1 MTGGNEIRF
10 RFALDGAQQVKTGAD
25 SVAGSL
31 GQVGR
36 SAKQAASDANAL
48 PGIFGASSDALRGM
62 AVAAAAVTVG
72 MGFARAFVQAADSVT
87 VLNNQLKLATGSAAA
102 AQQAYGA
109 LFGIAQR
116 SRTSFTE
123 LGATYASIAR
133 ATGDLGISQTR
144 LLTVTE
150 AIGNAL
156 AISGGNAQ
164 GMQAALTQLGQGFAS
179 GTLRGEELNSVLEQ
193 TPRLARAIAD
203 GLGVSIGKLRE
214 MGQEGKLTSE
224 AVLGALESQAKV
236 LASEVKDSVVTVAQA
251 MTQLGNAA
259 VAMAGQMDRSSGAT
273 KALSGVAQA
282 AANDL
287 GRLSEAMTRA
297 EKAGQG
303 FVGQMA
309 TAAAVGLGRG
319 TFDLINASA
328 SKLNRTINDLTGGM
342 AGLDENVRFMPLAL
356 QTAAE
361 QMVTMERRAYQARAE
376 VDRLMEAGQKNP
388 ENIYLRSQIG
398 DLKRYIESI
407 DAARSSLAQL
417 YGMTISEQSNAE
429 TRRLGA
435 AGDPAAFKAVTDA
448 QAKLNDLRAKA
459 LGVNTGL
466 TDSLVALS
474 KAQQLGLIG
483 QAEQIKLAQDLVAQT
498 YKTTKAAK
506 DHDAALEASRDIA
519 KAWAD
524 TIRDGQKILA
534 DAEADTLG
542 LTKAQQLL
550 IQYLQSPAYLQ
561 ASEAMRQ
568 VALQTLYAAH
578 ASELA
583 AAADKE
589 RAKAREAL
597 DAAGQKYLQGLAEQA
612 TAAEREAQ
620 SLRDQAV
627 ELEFGKAARELLIQ
641 QRLDDAAAQAQQIAN
656 ASLWLEGSTAET
668 QALQRLADR
677 LRDVA
682 EARRGA
688 ATAERAKE
696 QREASADLA
705 RRAAE
710 DWQRTA
716 DDIRAGLTDA
726 FRRAFESGEN
736 FGTAMAKVIERELKA
751 RVATALSGLL
761 ADGVMSLVGLQTVGG
776 TAQAQGGTNWMQLA
790 QTGQTLYRYG
800 ANAYNWAT
808 GGGAAMYSTSAGTL
822 GVTGAQGAF
831 VGEGAASGVAAWDA
845 AAGSSV
851 GASSGGMS
859 AAGWAGWIAAA
870 VVAAMQ
876 GSADWSAGFRREQ
889 ARNSGTALG
898 DASYRTADLFSR
910 LGVSDRIADII
921 SGATL
926 TARIFGKT
934 DYRLDSQGITGTLG
948 QGGFAGEQFA
958 LYRAKGGLLRSDD
971 LQGQYGA
978 VDQALGRFLNDG
990 ARNVYTAAIQ
1000 FGEALGLPVKALE
1013 SVNSDLKVVW
1023 SQDAEAN
1030 KQAIVD
1036 AFGGYATALVE
1047 SFADAVRPLAAYG
1060 ETTVQTIERV
1070 GGAIRGVNGVFES
1083 LGLAA
1088 LQASVDGGAAAVRL
1102 QDAFGGLGG
1111 LQQAASGYVSAIYS
1125 DADQVALAMSQ
1136 VGEVLSGLGLAVP
1149 TTRAGFKALVDDL
1162 VNSGRVAT
1170 EAGAQQLQALL
1181 GVAGAFGRIQDAA
1194 EALNN
1199 ELANAI
1205 TQALPKLGRAD
1216 PYGDI
1221 QGQLA
1226 GVGVSLSRQ
1235 QLMGASKDDIYAFA
1249 QAFLSL
1255 SDSTHDA
1262 KLAVVEAA
1270 GALADLR
1277 DQADEAAKAAADAA
1291 AESAKAA
1298 AEFAR
1303 NLWQGLSAAIGDFVG
1318 PRELA
1323 TFRAGEVRNT
1333 LAGAGISAS
1342 VEQILGSTRDD
1353 IVALWKAVGDQGKA
1367 AILEAYEAWQSMREA
1382 ILQADIAAIVEPLG
1396 TTADELLAAYA
1407 ELTPAADNLVQAWR
1421 NTRDEV
1427 KTLSDALAEIDG
1439 TAAVSAI
1446 DALRKTVTQRDGLQG
1461 VIDDNSQR
1469 IFGLQVGQGGPAALA
1484 LLKRREGEL
1493 WAQFASTSN
1502 PEVARAITQTTLQRI
1517 ALEGDLQRDANAA
1530 QIEALREQ
1538 LSTAE
1543 RLRDVAAEMS
1553 GFVMSLRAGN
1563 LSNLGYQGRLAAGEA
1578 IFANSLTTG
1587 VDVQGSATALLQN
1600 AQAAYGGATG
1610 AYSDVFESVT
1620 GRLQGIGATDFG
1632 AQVSDAQAQLQALES
1647 VGDNTEAQILALGE
1661 LNTRFGTGLEA
1672 LNGQIATQTQAVRDQ
1687 ITELKTLQANQ
1698 ERQIRQFGEALS
1710 RLIEASESTAA
1721 ALNDVTGQAAL
1732 AGAEP

>member
-10 RFALDGAQQVKTGAD
+10 RFALDGAQQVKAGAD

-36 SAKQAASDANAL
+36 SARQAASDANAL

-72 MGFARAFVQAADSVT
+72 TGFARAFVQAADSVT

-133 ATGDLGISQTR
+133 ATGDLGISQAR

-193 TPRLARAIAD
+193 TPRLAKAIAD
-203 GLGVSIGKLRE
+203 GLGVTIGKLRE

-224 AVLGALESQAKV
+224 AVLGALESQARV
-236 LASEVKDSVVTVAQA
+236 LAGEVKDSVATVAQA

-259 VAMAGQMDRSSGAT
+259 VALAGQMDQASGAT
-273 KALSGVAQA
+273 KTLSGVTQA

-287 GRLSEAMTRA
+287 GRFSDAMTRA

-303 FVGQMA
+303 FVGQLA

-328 SKLNRTINDLTGGM
+328 SKLNQTINYLTGGM
-342 AGLDENVRFMPLAL
+342 AGLDENVRVMPLAL
-356 QTAAE
+356 QSTAE
-361 QMVTMERRAYQARAE
+361 QAGTLERSLNDARAE
-376 VDRLMEAGQKNP
+376 WEQLRAQGEREGKS
-388 ENIYLRSQIG
+388 IYLRSAMG
-398 DLKRYIESI
+398 DLEAYI
-407 DAARSSLAQL
+407 ARTEVALQN
-417 YGMTISEQSNAE
+417 M
-429 TRRLGA
+429 RRLQGFN
-435 AGDPAAFKAVTDA
+435 GDPGGGRGSVNPQTVGARLQEEAAA
-448 QAKLNDLRAKA
+448 QAKVNDLRAKA
-459 LGVNTGL
+459 LGVNAGL
-466 TDSLVALS
+466 TDSLVALD
-474 KAQQLGLIG
+474 KAQQLGVIS

-498 YKTTKAAK
+498 YKSTKAAK

-519 KAWAD
+519 KAWSDA
-524 TIRDGQKILA
+524 IRDAQKILA
-534 DAEADTLG
+534 ETEADTLG

-561 ASEAMRQ
+561 ASDAMRQ
-568 VALQTLYAAH
+568 VALQTMYAAH

-583 AAADKE
+583 AAADRE

-597 DAAGQKYLQGLAEQA
+597 DAAGQKYMQTIAEQA
-612 TAAEREAQ
+612 AAAEREAQ
-620 SLRDQAV
+620 SLRDQVV
-627 ELEFGKAARELLIQ
+627 ELTYGEGARELLIQ

-682 EARRGA
+682 EARRGV
-688 ATAERAKE
+688 ATAERAKD
-696 QREASADLA
+696 QRQAQADA
-705 RRAAE
+705 AQRAAE

-716 DDIRAGLTDA
+716 DDIRTSLTDA
-726 FRRAFESGEN
+726 FRRAFESGSS
-736 FGTAMAKVIERELKA
+736 FGEAFARTIANEIKA
-751 RVATALSGLL
+751 RISTALAGSL
-761 ADGVMSLVGLQTVGG
+761 ADAVLSIVGLSAGAAGAGG
-776 TAQAQGGTNWMQLA
+776 QNGAAGGVNWMQA
-790 QTGQTLYRYG
+790 AGSATTLYRYG

-808 GGGAAMYSTSAGTL
+808 GSGAAMLSTSAGTL

-845 AAGSSV
+845 AAAASTSATGGSSL
-851 GASSGGMS
+851 ASTSSTWGPYVAAIVASYLISDNAYRRGFTSQNQNSTFWESPLSGEITNAAARLMDSLGIGS
-859 AAGWAGWIAAA
+859 TRTNQIFSGAAGFNYLVGRGAPRIDAQGVTGALVGGAFDGTAFADIRQKGGLFRSDKTWTETGALSAELDRFFDTAAAA
-870 VVAAMQ
+870 VM
-876 GSADWSAGFRREQ
+876 D
-889 ARNSGTALG
+889 
-898 DASYRTADLFSR
+898 
-910 LGVSDRIADII
+910 
-921 SGATL
+921 
-926 TARIFGKT
+926 K
-934 DYRLDSQGITGTLG
+934 
-948 QGGFAGEQFA
+948 
-958 LYRAKGGLLRSDD
+958 AKD
-971 LQGQYGA
+971 YGA
-978 VDQALGRFLNDG
+978 
-990 ARNVYTAAIQ
+990 
-1000 FGEALGLPVKALE
+1000 ALGLPVEALAN
-1013 SVNSDLKVVW
+1013 VTHDIKVALTDDAQKNMEAITEALSGYGDALVA
-1023 SQDAEAN
+1023 SYAEA
-1030 KQAIVD
+1030 
-1036 AFGGYATALVE
+1036 L
-1047 SFADAVRPLAAYG
+1047 RPLALYG
-1060 ETTVQTIERV
+1060 ESTAKTIERV
-1070 GGAIRGVNGVFES
+1070 GAAISGVNSVFES

-1102 QDAFGGLGG
+1102 QEAFGGLGG
-1111 LQQAASGYVSAIYS
+1111 LQQAASIYVGAIYS
-1125 DADQVALAMSQ
+1125 DAEQVALAMSQ
-1136 VGEVLSGLGLAVP
+1136 VGDVLSGLGLAVP
-1149 TTRAGFKALVDDL
+1149 TTRAGFKSLVDDL

-1181 GVAGAFGRIQDAA
+1181 GVAGAFGQIQDAA

-1199 ELANAI
+1199 ELASAVAR
-1205 TQALPKLGRAD
+1205 ALPKFGRAD
-1216 PYGDI
+1216 RYGDI
-1221 QGQLA
+1221 QAQLA

-1235 QLMGASKDDIYAFA
+1235 QLVGASKDDLFAFA
-1249 QAFLSL
+1249 QAYVGMA
-1255 SDSTHDA
+1255 DATHEA
-1262 KLAVVEAA
+1262 RLAVVDAA
-1270 GALADLR
+1270 SALADLR
-1277 DQADEAAKAAADAA
+1277 DEADNAA
-1291 AESAKAA
+1291 AEL
-1298 AEFAR
+1298 AR
-1303 NLWQGLSAAIGDFVG
+1303 NVLQGLSAAIGDFVG

-1333 LAGAGISAS
+1333 LSGAGISAS

-1353 IVALWKAVGDQGKA
+1353 IVALWKAVGTEGKA
-1367 AILEAYEAWQSMREA
+1367 AILEAYDAWQAMRDA

-1427 KTLSDALAEIDG
+1427 KILSDALSEIDG
-1439 TAAVSAI
+1439 AAAVSAI

-1469 IFGLQVGQGGPAALA
+1469 IFDLQVGQGGARALA

-1530 QIEALREQ
+1530 QIDALRDQ
-1538 LSTAE
+1538 LATAE

-1553 GFVMSLRAGN
+1553 GFILGLKAGN
-1563 LSNLGYQGRLAAGEA
+1563 LSNLGYAGRLAASEA
-1578 IFANSLTTG
+1578 LFANSLTTG
-1587 VDVQGSATALLQN
+1587 VDVQGNATALLQN
-1600 AQAAYGGATG
+1600 AQAAFGGATG
-1610 AYSDVFESVT
+1610 AYSDVFDSVT
-1620 GRLQGIGATDFG
+1620 GRLQGIGAADFG

-1661 LNTRFGTGLEA
+1661 LNSRFGTGLES
-1672 LNGQIATQTQAVRDQ
+1672 LNVQISTQTQAVRDQ
-1687 ITELKTLQANQ
+1687 ITELQTLQANQ
-1698 ERQIRQFGEALS
+1698 ERQIKQFGEALT
-1710 RLIEASESTAA
+1710 RLIDASERTAA
-1721 ALNDVTGQAAL
+1721 AAEEANDQAAL
-1732 AGAEP
+1732 AGAAP